1 MAFFR
6 TINFTEPLPS
16 IEGDGVVLRT
26 PQMTDF
32 EEWAALREASRDFL
46 TPWEP
51 TWPDDDL
58 TRGAF
63 RRRIKRYAEDLR
75 TDQGYAFLIAR
86 YADGALLGGLTL
98 ANIRRGVAQAGSLGY
113 WMGLPFVRHGYMTAA
128 VRAVDAIRLR
138 ELEAASRRSGLHPE
152 QCRLDQAS
160 GENRLRPRGLCPG
173 ISVHQRHLAG
183 SSALC
188 PPEGRAQ
195 ILTVAGLNH
204 TASLSLPRLRGRVGS
219 ADALG
224 WPRLVCYKI
233 EGIAN

>member
-16 IEGDGVVLRT
+16 IEGDGVTLRT
-26 PQMTDF
+26 PQLTDF
-32 EEWAALREASRDFL
+32 DEWAALRESSRDFL

-75 TDQGYAFLIAR
+75 ADQGYAFLIAR
-86 YADGALLGGLTL
+86 RTDGGLVGGLTL

-128 VRAVDAIRLR
+128 VRAIIPFAFATLRLHR
-138 ELEAASRRSGLHPE
+138 VEAACIPSNNGSIKLLEKTGFVREGYAREYLCINGTWQDHLLFA
-152 QCRLDQAS
+152 RLK
-160 GENRLRPRGLCPG
+160 
-173 ISVHQRHLAG
+173 
-183 SSALC
+183 
-188 PPEGRAQ
+188 
-195 ILTVAGLNH
+195 
-204 TASLSLPRLRGRVGS
+204 
-219 ADALG
+219 DA
-224 WPRLVCYKI
+224 PTT
-233 EGIAN
+233 